1 MQDRSAT
8 FLIVVWLA
16 VVVFGSLLLN
26 RPPAPVPA
34 SAPPNEFSGERA
46 FAFIKDFA
54 QRPHPMGTQ
63 EHKRVRDYLV
73 AQITDLGLTPEIQS
87 ATGVTPL
94 YQVAGR
100 VENIAARLRGTSETH
115 DAVMLAA
122 HYDSV
127 AAAPGAADDGAGVA
141 ALLETIRAVRF
152 QSPLKN
158 DVIFLFTDGE
168 EEGMLGASAFVDQHP
183 WAKSVRVAVNLDAR
197 GNGGDSQLFETS
209 VGNARLV
216 RLFEQAVLRSN
227 GSSLSYEIYQHMPN
241 DTDMTVFKR
250 YGLKGLNF
258 AFIGHWEAH
267 HSPLDNADGLDR
279 GSLQRHG
286 QYAIGLV
293 RSLGNADLTEL
304 RAPDAVFFS
313 IPGGLSLSYPHAYVW
328 PLAILAALAFF
339 ASCFHASRA
348 YQTSSLGIF
357 LGVLANLGILAI
369 LACAAFGF
377 VRLVQW
383 LHLHWLR
390 EGDIQNS
397 ALYELSLIAMLTALA
412 IASHKV
418 LHNKLSWSSL
428 FLGGSTVLIVLSLL
442 AARWGPGATYLLIWP
457 LLASLLA
464 YVFTSF
470 NAERTSLR
478 STLVLCGLALPPLL
492 LFVPTLEGIQQALGL
507 TTLGAL
513 AQALTLGLLIF
524 TIVPLLQTLL
534 KLGGNWVL
542 RAVFGASLLL
552 FVMGAYITRYSS
564 AHPKPSVIIYALDAD
579 KGKALWAAATNRL
592 DSWTAQY
599 VGNSAVRGKLTGFF
613 PDWLP
618 FQFFQ
623 RDAPVVSLSPPEM
636 DVLENSVA
644 GDVRTLRL
652 RILSPRHA
660 RVVSVEVPGSQI
672 IDGWVEDRKLGQ
684 PSDSRW
690 NKQGNWAFDYVNPPA
705 DRIELRLQVKGARSV
720 KLVILDHTIGL
731 PEIPDAKF
739 SPRPAD
745 SMPQGHRGDE
755 TIVRRTF
762 ILSAAPEY
770 FCFLRWRSR
779 SVCGSDMTPAASDSP
794 KCNLPSRPSEIQSN
808 V

>member
-16 VVVFGSLLLN
+16 VVVFASLLLN
-26 RPPAPVPA
+26 RPPTPVPA

-46 FAFIKDFA
+46 FGFIKDFA
-54 QRPHPMGTQ
+54 QRPHPMGTP
-63 EHKRVRDYLV
+63 EHDRVRDYLV
-73 AQITDLGLTPEIQS
+73 AQITGLGLTPEIQS

-100 VENIAARLRGTSETH
+100 VENIAARLRGTSDTH

-141 ALLETIRAVRF
+141 ALLETVRAVRT
-152 QSPLKN
+152 QAPLKN

-183 WAKSVRVAVNLDAR
+183 WAKSVRVAVNLEAR

-209 VGNARLV
+209 VGNAHLV
-216 RLFEQAVLRSN
+216 RLLEQAVPHPN

-258 AFIGHWEAH
+258 AFIGHWEAYH
-267 HSPLDNADGLDR
+267 TPLDNAEGLDR

-293 RSLGNADLTEL
+293 RSLGNADLTEP

-313 IPGGLSLSYPHAYVW
+313 IPGGLFLSYPHAYVW
-328 PLAILAALAFF
+328 PLTVLAVLAFF
-339 ASCFHASRA
+339 ASCFHASGA
-348 YQTSSLGIF
+348 YQTSPLRIF
-357 LGVLANLGILAI
+357 LGILANLGILAI
-369 LACAAFGF
+369 LASAALGF
-377 VRLVQW
+377 VKLVQW
-383 LHLHWLR
+383 LHLHRLP

-397 ALYELSLIAMLTALA
+397 VLYTLSLIGMLTALA
-412 IASHKV
+412 MASHKV
-418 LHNKLSWSSL
+418 LHKKLTWSSL
-428 FLGGSTVLIVLSLL
+428 FLGGSTVLIVLSLV
-442 AARWGPGATYLLIWP
+442 AAKWGPGATYLLIWP
-457 LLASLLA
+457 LLASHLA
-464 YVFTSF
+464 DVFTSF
-470 NAERTSLR
+470 NVERTSLP
-478 STLVLCGLALPPLL
+478 STLVLCGLALPPLV

-513 AQALTLGLLIF
+513 FQALTLGLLIL
-524 TIVPLLQTLL
+524 TILPLLQILL
-534 KLGGNWVL
+534 KVGGNWVL
-542 RAVFGASLLL
+542 GTVFGASLLL
-552 FVMGAYITRYSS
+552 FAIGAHITRYSS

-579 KGKALWAAATNRL
+579 KGKALWAAAANRL
-592 DSWTAQY
+592 DPWTAQY
-599 VGNSAVRGKLTGFF
+599 VGTSSIRGKLTGFF

-623 RDAPVVSLSPPEM
+623 RDAPVVALSPPQV

-660 RVVSVEVPGSQI
+660 RVVSVEVPDSQI

-690 NKQGNWAFDYVNPPA
+690 NKQGKWAFDYVNPPA
-705 DRIELRLQVKGARSV
+705 DQIELRLQVKGAGSL

-731 PEIPDAKF
+731 PEIPNAKF
-739 SPRPAD
+739 SPRPSD
-745 SMPQGHRGDE
+745 SMPRHSGDE

-762 ILSAAPEY
+762 IL
-770 FCFLRWRSR
+770 
-779 SVCGSDMTPAASDSP
+779 
-794 KCNLPSRPSEIQSN
+794 
-808 V
+808 